1 MTLEKQGDANYMQ
14 ELIPINETEFVAYDH
29 ETKEYLPVILNIREM
44 QMLILEELQDYT
56 TDVRAMKVTL
66 TPTYKQLT
74 NLRERIVEITA
85 NNLVEIYIMK
95 DCIKVQ
101 IPVKVKTD
109 QIAQIDEIFGVN
121 GVITYVRYGDVLI
134 IEYKVDK

>member
-1 MTLEKQGDANYMQ
+1 MQ

-29 ETKEYLPVILNIREM
+29 ETKEYLPVVLNTREM

-74 NLRERIVEITA
+74 NLRERIVEIVA
-85 NNLVEIYIMK
+85 DKNVEIYIMN
-95 DCIKVQ
+95 DCIKIQ
-101 IPVKVKTD
+101 LPAKVGTD
-109 QIAQIDEIFGVN
+109 QLNQIDEIFDMN
-121 GVITYVRYGDVLI
+121 GAIETHPHSHYSIL
-134 IEYKVDK
+134 EYKVEK

>member
-1 MTLEKQGDANYMQ
+1 MQ

-29 ETKEYLPVILNIREM
+29 ETKEYLPVVLNTREM
-44 QMLILEELQDYT
+44 QMIILEELQDYT
-56 TDVRAMKVTL
+56 TDVKAMKVTL

-101 IPVKVKTD
+101 VPVKIKTN
-109 QIAQIDEIFGVN
+109 QIAQIDEIFGTN
-121 GVITYVRYGDVLI
+121 GIVTDARFSETLI